1 MGKLTFSLTDNSG
14 NVVTEERAVSDV
26 DSVRIISAYAAIYSS
41 KWLDE
46 NGQAFVPNTAQVFK
60 EWVDGVVEG
69 STANV
74 VSVEKAQAQ
83 AAALAQVNN
92 ISIA

>member
-1 MGKLTFSLTDNSG
+1 MGKLTFTLTDNSG

-26 DSVRIISAYAAIYSS
+26 DGARIISAYASIYSS

-83 AAALAQVNN
+83 AAALAQVNT